1 MKAEILI
8 RMMSADD
15 IDNVMEVE
23 HNAFSMPWSRRAF
36 ENEMYNNQFA
46 HYLVAEVGGKI
57 VGYCGVWIVIDEAH
71 VTNIAVHSRYRG
83 RKIGQE
89 LLANLMELA
98 YTYGGRTMTLEVR
111 ETNETARN
119 LYDKFGFVPGGV
131 RKNYYMDNN
140 ENAIVMWVNMNER
153 T

>member
-8 RMMSADD
+8 RIMSADD

-46 HYLVAEVGGKI
+46 HYLVAEVGGRI

-98 YTYGGRTMTLEVR
+98 YTYGARTMTLEVR

-153 T
+153 A